1 MNKCLCDVVKSESVG
16 KSQLCTGKQPATADA
31 PCLSTLFS
39 SLAWELPL
47 LLLPLAL
54 TLQRA
59 DADSPSVRQVQ
70 LAPNQIKRQLD
81 KRDTSRQD

>member
-1 MNKCLCDVVKSESVG
+1 MNKRLCDVVKSESVG
-16 KSQLCTGKQPATADA
+16 KSQLCAGKQPATADA

-47 LLLPLAL
+47 LLPLTL

-81 KRDTSRQD
+81 KRDTSSQD